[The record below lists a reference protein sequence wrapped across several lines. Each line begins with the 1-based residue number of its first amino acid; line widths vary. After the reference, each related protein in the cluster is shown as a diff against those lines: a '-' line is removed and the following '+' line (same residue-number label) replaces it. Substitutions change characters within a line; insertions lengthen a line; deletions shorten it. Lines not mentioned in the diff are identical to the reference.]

1 MLLFIGYKFVIWR
14 EKKDISIHLMLLF
27 IPVMIMWYNRMFFI
41 SIHLM
46 LLFIVLAHTQ
56 KLKGA
61 NFNTSHVTVY
71 RGATITRTQS
81 GKYFN
86 TSHVTVYRIPDTD
99 EAFEMVFQYIS
110 CYCLSN
116 SIQPLKSL
124 FVKFQYISC
133 YCLSDL
139 QIFLLHCLR
148 NFNTSH
154 VTVYRFPPGFTISVN
169 RYFNTSHVT
178 VYHVW
183 IVGYS

>member
-1 MLLFIGYKFVIWR
+1 
-14 EKKDISIHLMLLF
+14 
-27 IPVMIMWYNRMFFI
+27 
-41 SIHLM
+41 M

-154 VTVYRFPPGFTISVN
+154 VTVYPNVPRHIAPNVAFQYISCYCLSNYVN
-169 RYFNTSHVT
+169 YYSYNDYYFNTSHVT
-178 VYHVW
+178 VYPALSLHMSHTLP
-183 IVGYS
+183 ISIHLMLLFI